1 MQGLRIRSI
10 VAILVLSIGAVPALQ
25 ARDRTSPYQ
34 GEEIEHFLQFAE
46 VVEIKEIGR
55 GITKPLKVTLELDG
69 VIRHAVFKDIDRF
82 EPGAHAVGQRWEFG
96 FQDSYKTEI
105 AAYEIDKLLGLGMVP
120 ATVER
125 VVDGKR
131 GSLQLWVDVLMSE
144 ADRLTDRVTPPNP
157 LGWSRMTSDYVLFDN
172 LIDNTDRHLNNL
184 LITNA
189 WEIALIDHS
198 RSFRWTGELR
208 NPDKLMRFSTSLLE
222 AISELDADQISNRVG
237 KYLSSVQ
244 IKGVLKRRDRILE
257 RSRQEVLARGEPA
270 VLYP

>member
-1 MQGLRIRSI
+1 M
-10 VAILVLSIGAVPALQ
+10 
-25 ARDRTSPYQ
+25 T
-34 GEEIEHFLQFAE
+34 
-46 VVEIKEIGR
+46 
-55 GITKPLKVTLELDG
+55 
-69 VIRHAVFKDIDRF
+69 
-82 EPGAHAVGQRWEFG
+82 
-96 FQDSYKTEI
+96 
-105 AAYEIDKLLGLGMVP
+105 
-120 ATVER
+120 
-125 VVDGKR
+125 
-131 GSLQLWVDVLMSE
+131 
-144 ADRLTDRVTPPNP
+144 TD
-157 LGWSRMTSDYVLFDN
+157 YALFDN

-222 AISELDADQISNRVG
+222 AISALDADQISDRVG
-237 KYLSSVQ
+237 KYLSAVQ